1 MNKEKRPLHRF
12 RRARN
17 RKKDSKGFLVTRGKV
32 PVRLLIPNF
41 VTLMAL
47 CAGLTA
53 IRMAMEHR
61 FEMAIYVILIAAFLD
76 GIDGR
81 IARFLKAS
89 SRFGA
94 ELDSLADFVNFGVV
108 PGLVLFIWT
117 LQGASHGSIGW
128 IVVLIF
134 AMSMILR
141 LARFNTMIDAPNQ
154 PRWKSNYFVG
164 VPAPAGAF
172 LVLLPLYL
180 HLLGLPFVKE
190 AYPFVMAYMLLI
202 SFLVISRIPTFSGKL
217 LGEKISG
224 EYIAPLFVLMGL
236 VAAILF
242 TYTFATLVAG
252 VALYL
257 VSIPISMGRYKKL
270 DAQSRTRAKLVK

>member
-1 MNKEKRPLHRF
+1 MSKEKRSPRIF
-12 RRARN
+12 RKVQN
-17 RKKDSKGFLVTRGKV
+17 RTGRRKVFPIRGKV
-32 PVRLLIPNF
+32 PIRVLVPNF

-81 IARFLKAS
+81 IARFLNAT

-108 PGLVLFIWT
+108 PGLVLFVWT
-117 LQGASHGSIGW
+117 LQDAGDRSLGW

-141 LARFNTMIDAPNQ
+141 LARFNTMIDVPNK

-172 LVLLPLYL
+172 LVLFPLYL
-180 HLLGLPFVKE
+180 DLLGVPAVKE
-190 AYPFVMAYMLLI
+190 AYPFVMFYMILI
-202 SFLVISRIPTFSGKL
+202 SFMVISRIPTFSGKL

-224 EYIAPLFVLMGL
+224 EWIAPLFVLMGL

-252 VALYL
+252 VVLYL
-257 VSIPISMGRYKKL
+257 ISILFSIRGYKQNEARYQKRRSKK
-270 DAQSRTRAKLVK
+270 TV